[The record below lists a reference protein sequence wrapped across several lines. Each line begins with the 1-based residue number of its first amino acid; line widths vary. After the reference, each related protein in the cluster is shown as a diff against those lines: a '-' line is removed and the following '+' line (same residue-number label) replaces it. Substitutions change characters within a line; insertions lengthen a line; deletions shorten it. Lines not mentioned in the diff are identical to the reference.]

1 MLNWLSAKRG
11 IKLNN
16 KRLVKGEVRLT
27 NVHANELCQAIR
39 LITERYHIR
48 PSHDCH
54 RHKKAILFKRLIANP
69 QSRVLSCI
77 QVSKWSDI
85 KISNMNV
92 EIISTPMTEI
102 RMARVL
108 VAPSLAAAAQS
119 TFSSVQL
126 TPHSHLPS
134 PHLYLGADRTL
145 RKYLISSKI
154 RCLVI
159 VSSIVGDLRLLPP
172 PTQFAH
178 PRQKLHNILPWPSAY
193 ILVLDGGYSSR

>member
-1 MLNWLSAKRG
+1 MSSNTPYHWAVPYPSLS
-11 IKLNN
+11 
-16 KRLVKGEVRLT
+16 RLPSTQKSDFVQAAHRESPVTCSILHPGVEV
-27 NVHANELCQAIR
+27 V
-39 LITERYHIR
+39 RY
-48 PSHDCH
+48 
-54 RHKKAILFKRLIANP
+54 
-69 QSRVLSCI
+69 
-77 QVSKWSDI
+77 

-134 PHLYLGADRTL
+134 PHLHLGADRTL

-193 ILVLDGGYSSR
+193 ILVLDGGYSSRW